1 MASSTRQ
8 DWSDEEEDDVIR
20 TETSVFLGIP
30 DGTVDSASDLKD
42 AAVSRIG
49 GLPALLSHKV
59 PFDSSRCQHCKNP
72 MELLVQLWAPLENSP
87 YDRAVYVWGC
97 ARSGCQ
103 RKGGSIRAW
112 RGLRYDEKYASKL
125 ERKRKEHQR
134 APPAPVEAKPTHQNV
149 NPFSMSTD
157 VAKMSHSGL
166 GSDMFNSVLPLDSGG
181 TITSQGSVPDE
192 SIGSDDDSAST
203 SSVASAIVAF
213 ASVTLVD
220 TLWQSAPSYPPQ
232 YLSTANEYI
241 PPPNK
246 EAPDE
251 PTAGIVDD
259 DGVTQEGHAW
269 ASEKYEKSMHTD
281 HVFDRFN
288 ERTSHEPQQCV
299 RYDLGGIP
307 MPFASDDLY
316 KRLFPLSTE
325 KSTSITV
332 TRAASNVQHSRPGRG
347 YSAASILACPH
358 CGSRRTFEYQL
369 MPNLIIMLGRGSDT
383 EREDITTTDEQRKE
397 VVQRLLKRDPD
408 GRGMEWGTALVF
420 TCEKDCC
427 LGPGNK
433 EKEGAWSEE
442 LVLVHW
448 DD

>member
-1 MASSTRQ
+1 
-8 DWSDEEEDDVIR
+8 
-20 TETSVFLGIP
+20 
-30 DGTVDSASDLKD
+30 
-42 AAVSRIG
+42 
-49 GLPALLSHKV
+49 
-59 PFDSSRCQHCKNP
+59 
-72 MELLVQLWAPLENSP
+72 VQLWAPFENSP

-112 RGLRYDEKYASKL
+112 RALRYNETYASKL
-125 ERKRKEHQR
+125 ERKR
-134 APPAPVEAKPTHQNV
+134 ATPALVEAKPTHQNV

-157 VAKMSHSGL
+157 VANMPHSGL
-166 GSDMFNSVLPLDSGG
+166 GSDMFNSGLPLDSGG
-181 TITSQGSVPDE
+181 IITSQGSVPDE
-192 SIGSDDDSAST
+192 SAGSDDDNAST
-203 SSVASAIVAF
+203 SSVSSAIVAL

-220 TLWQSAPSYPPQ
+220 SLWQSSPSYHPQ

-241 PPPNK
+241 PPPK
-246 EAPDE
+246 KASDE
-251 PTAGIVDD
+251 PTAEIIDD
-259 DGVTQEGHAW
+259 NGVTQEGHAW
-269 ASEKYEKSMHTD
+269 ASEKYENSIHTD

-325 KSTSITV
+325 NSTSTTV
-332 TRAASNVQHSRPGRG
+332 TRAAFNVQHPSPGRG
-347 YSAASILACPH
+347 YSAASIHACPH

-369 MPNLIIMLGRGSDT
+369 MPNLINMLGMGSDIK
-383 EREDITTTDEQRKE
+383 REDITTTDERKE
-397 VVQRLLKRDPD
+397 IVQRLLKSDPD

-427 LGPGNK
+427 LGPENK
-433 EKEGAWSEE
+433 EREGAWSEE